1 MSSPEQ
7 TADTMSHT
15 GKSHTNTKWQQTAA
29 EGWQQPKT
37 QQQGTAG
44 TEAILGIAQA
54 RAITVFCLLV
64 PQLIVTSSWCLTV
77 AWGPLPAA
85 PAPLCDGTFQILCIL
100 KTFPALSKMLYM
112 YICKPCAASDPL
124 APESQAVVWVLG
136 TELQPLQEQPVHLIT
151 EPFLQ
156 NQPSFYSLKVIMFES
171 PAWHSFFFN
180 QMKQNY
186 LPEELLNLHLPSSKQ
201 GKRGQWQCALQ
212 KDTVNHLQPHLA
224 KAKDR
229 EAVVAPPELP
239 TQPKES
245 HPQDLLD

>member
-1 MSSPEQ
+1 M
-7 TADTMSHT
+7 
-15 GKSHTNTKWQQTAA
+15 
-29 EGWQQPKT
+29 
-37 QQQGTAG
+37 
-44 TEAILGIAQA
+44 GIAQA

-136 TELQPLQEQPVHLIT
+136 TELQPLQEQPVLLIT

-171 PAWHSFFFN
+171 PACVLKEFCILLSFIDI
-180 QMKQNY
+180 
-186 LPEELLNLHLPSSKQ
+186 EGLLINCSSRPLGPRQ
-201 GKRGQWQCALQ
+201 
-212 KDTVNHLQPHLA
+212 T
-224 KAKDR
+224 
-229 EAVVAPPELP
+229 
-239 TQPKES
+239 S
-245 HPQDLLD
+245 S